1 MPTPVWLGA
10 SAGYTALSG
19 QVNQNLVIHN
29 SVWTYSGSVLAA
41 AQTTGKATYITSASQ
56 YLAQSFTTGATQ
68 TTIGAVGLQI
78 STVGGSPITAT
89 IAPLVVGL
97 YASAGGLPTGAPIA
111 TATIVEQSVY
121 AAPFWVPVPLV
132 ATVTPLTVYQ
142 LVVSPAGSATAYY
155 AWQESNQPAG
165 ATTAP
170 DGVTWTQQSYGFMY
184 QVYDNTGTTGP
195 VLSMID
201 DGGARYIQF
210 TYGAGGMP
218 TALTEYVQ
226 TQNGVGQT
234 QTRVLTYSNGQ
245 LIGVN

>member
-10 SAGYTALSG
+10 SAGYTAYSG
-19 QVNQNLVIHN
+19 QVNQNLVTHN
-29 SVWTYSGSVLAA
+29 SVWTYSGSAVAA
-41 AQTTGKATYITSASQ
+41 EQTTGSATFITSASQ
-56 YLAQSFTTGATQ
+56 YLAQSFTTGAAQ
-68 TTIGAVGLQI
+68 TTIGAVWLQI

-89 IAPLVVGL
+89 ITPLVVGL

-111 TATIVEQSVY
+111 LATLTEPDVY
-121 AAPFWVPVPLV
+121 AAPFWVPIPLV

-142 LVVSPAGSATAYY
+142 IVVLPAGTTSAYY
-155 AWQESNQPAG
+155 AWQQSNQPAG

-170 DGVTWTQQSYGFMY
+170 DGVTWTQQAYGFMY

-201 DGGARYIQF
+201 DGGERYVQF
-210 TYGAGGMP
+210 TYTTGALP
-218 TALTEYVQ
+218 ATLTEYVQ
-226 TQNGVGQT
+226 TQNGAGQT
-234 QTRVLTYSNGQ
+234 QTRTFTYSNGQ